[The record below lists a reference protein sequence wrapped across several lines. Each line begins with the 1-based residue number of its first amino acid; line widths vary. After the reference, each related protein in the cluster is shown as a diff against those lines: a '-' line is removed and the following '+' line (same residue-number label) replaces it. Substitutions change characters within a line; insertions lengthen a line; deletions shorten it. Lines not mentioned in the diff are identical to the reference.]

1 MECPLP
7 PPALTPVLGLRHLPG
22 LHKAA
27 HVAPDTFS
35 PVDENGSFCFDRVLK
50 RGKVQRRIK
59 HKGVWKHSWRPAYL
73 VLRPNLLSVYK
84 NADETDLRA
93 SIALS
98 DITAVARVKKAHVE
112 HVFAVFSPAKNHHF
126 QAASERD
133 AADWVHQIRLEARP
147 DDLDSLE
154 PPDRT
159 LSGVLSALSLGF
171 ETTDLSADDDSPEAA
186 QQQPVKARPAKQL
199 TTASKPIPVPGSAL
213 QDSYGVTEHNTTSV
227 SDFSD
232 FQSGSSVPK
241 NTTVNASNAFVSP
254 LSPIASSEHQIHH
267 SPRRLSAHN
276 DLWHDPER
284 VIRQGWLQIL
294 RSKTGGIKAWKSLWV
309 VLRPKNVCL
318 YKNEQEYS
326 AVRVLPMSTIIDAA
340 EIDAQ
345 SRHKQFC
352 FQIIAEDKTYRLC
365 APNEDAL
372 AKWLGSLKS
381 VLSRRH
387 PPAIVSIDL
396 DNDERGDKLPDRP
409 MSSILVDYTRRS
421 SLRP

>member
-1 MECPLP
+1 M
-7 PPALTPVLGLRHLPG
+7 LGLRPFPG
-22 LHKAA
+22 LHLHSKAA
-27 HVAPDTFS
+27 HLAPDTFS

-73 VLRPNLLSVYK
+73 VLRPNLLSIYK

-112 HVFAVFSPAKNHHF
+112 HLFAVFSPAKNHHF
-126 QAASERD
+126 QAASEKD

-159 LSGVLSALSLGF
+159 LGGALSTLSLGF
-171 ETTDLSADDDSPEAA
+171 ETTDLSAEDDPPEPAA
-186 QQQPVKARPAKQL
+186 QPVNIRQSKQQRK
-199 TTASKPIPVPGSAL
+199 TSKPIPVPGSPL
-213 QDSYGVTEHNTTSV
+213 QDSFSINEHNNTSA

-241 NTTVNASNAFVSP
+241 NTTANSNAFVSL
-254 LSPIASSEHQIHH
+254 LSPIVSSEHEVRQQ
-267 SPRRLSAHN
+267 PRRRSTQN
-276 DLWHDPER
+276 DAWHDPER

-326 AVRVLPMSTIIDAA
+326 AVHVLPMSTIIDAA

-365 APNEDAL
+365 APNEDDL

-381 VLSRRH
+381 VLSKRH
-387 PPAIVSIDL
+387 APAAVISIDRV
-396 DNDERGDKLPDRP
+396 DGENKGDYNQPPDRP
-409 MSSILVDYTRRS
+409 TSSILVDSTRRL